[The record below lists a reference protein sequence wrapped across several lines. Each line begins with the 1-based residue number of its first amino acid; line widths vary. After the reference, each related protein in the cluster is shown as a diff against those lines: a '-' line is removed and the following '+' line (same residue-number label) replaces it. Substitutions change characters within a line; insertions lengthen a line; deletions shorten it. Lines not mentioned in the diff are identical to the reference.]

1 MKSESEIMDKVRY
14 LIYEDGPKVSK
25 REQADMFS
33 LISDDCEIEAE
44 ALEGDEDYV

>member
-1 MKSESEIMDKVRY
+1 MRSESEIMDMLRK

-33 LISDDCEIEAE
+33 LISDNCEIEAE
-44 ALEGDEDYV
+44 SLEGDEDYV